1 MKEIQRGSLFTD
13 NRVMTTNGII
23 EGTSEP
29 DFLASQLKGI
39 PFAAPPVGELGG
51 SRRNRSQTGRG
62 CAKPT
67 SLARGP
73 CNCPSLAI

>member
-29 DFLASQLKGI
+29 DSGLARFWASQLQRDPLCGT
-39 PFAAPPVGELGG
+39 A
-51 SRRNRSQTGRG
+51 GR
-62 CAKPT
+62 
-67 SLARGP
+67 
-73 CNCPSLAI
+73 